1 MTWEN
6 DFRKRIEKYESMNP
20 NKAHMITVSIKIRV
34 QGGCFHGEHSPFAY
48 KIINEY
54 MDSHPSNEYLF
65 EEHESGPEILTSLTI
80 IGAIVNFAAGVINL
94 ITAIIKARTEGI
106 IRGDT
111 RNTPIELIVRTI
123 DEKENVKEEKV
134 LQIKTGQEISEELIQ
149 KVLTTSIN
157 KMFMKKE

>member
-6 DFRKRIEKYESMNP
+6 DFRKRIERYESINP
-20 NKAHMITVSIKIRV
+20 KKAHMVTVSIKIRV
-34 QGGCFHGEHSPFAY
+34 QGGCFHREHSPYAY
-48 KIINEY
+48 EIIDEY
-54 MDSHPSNEYLF
+54 MDLHPSKEYLF

-80 IGAIVNFAAGVINL
+80 ISQVVNFAAGVINL

-111 RNTPIELIVRTI
+111 RNAPIELIVRTI
-123 DEKENVKEEKV
+123 DEKGNVEEEKV
-134 LQIKTGQEISEELIQ
+134 LQIKTGQGISEELIQ